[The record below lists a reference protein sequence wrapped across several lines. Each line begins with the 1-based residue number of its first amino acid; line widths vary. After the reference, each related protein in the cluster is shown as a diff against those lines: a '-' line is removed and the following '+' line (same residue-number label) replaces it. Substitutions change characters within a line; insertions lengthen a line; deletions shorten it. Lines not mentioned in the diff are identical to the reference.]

1 MRRREGER
9 GRLRKGGTKPEKKNR
24 EEQRKVLKGRK
35 EKESNAGGRQG
46 KVRVKAFG
54 RKAEQGFLGMLG
66 GIFLAVSVTLLPA
79 GQDGKSET
87 AGGSALAS
95 PETVSSERASF
106 SAEPAR
112 QSLSGILDETL
123 PAQAKP
129 EEDFKLYA
137 QSAVL
142 MDAGTGRILYEKD
155 GKTKRPMASTTKIMT
170 CILALEEGSPED
182 LVTVSSYAASMP
194 DVQLNIREGEQY
206 YLKDLLYSLML
217 ESHND
222 TAVAVAEHIAGSEE
236 EFAVLMNQKARD
248 IGCADTWF
256 VTPNGLDGAG
266 GPQQTPHSTTAED
279 LARIM
284 SYCITQSPKREEFIE
299 LTRTASHS
307 FADREG
313 KRSFYCANHNAFLTM
328 MPEALTGKTGFTGA
342 AGYCYVGAVQDE
354 GRTFV
359 VSLLG
364 CGWPPHKTYKW
375 SDMKTLSSY
384 ALREYGW
391 REVFESGKTFPDAAV
406 KDGVAEKTGL
416 VLAVPKGEQTLR
428 VLMREGEEA
437 DIRYRYPSELEAP
450 VAAGTPVGSA
460 DYYIEGELL
469 KSYPICTRDNV
480 ERISYLYCLRQ
491 CVRQIFSF

>member
-1 MRRREGER
+1 MQVRHREEEG
-9 GRLRKGGTKPEKKNR
+9 GRLKEGGTTPEKKNR
-24 EEQRKVLKGRK
+24 GEQKKVSEGKKRQENSGEKRWKKARRKV
-35 EKESNAGGRQG
+35 
-46 KVRVKAFG
+46 FC
-54 RKAEQGFLGMLG
+54 RKAGQGIFGMLG
-66 GIFLAVSVTLLPA
+66 GIVLAVSVTLLPA
-79 GQDGKSET
+79 GGEKNAGT
-87 AGGSALAS
+87 AGEPVWTSRKAVL
-95 PETVSSERASF
+95 SERV
-106 SAEPAR
+106 
-112 QSLSGILDETL
+112 DETL
-123 PAQAKP
+123 PAQKKSQ
-129 EEDFKLYA
+129 ENFKLYA

-222 TAVAVAEHIAGSEE
+222 TAVAVAEHIGGSVE
-236 EFAVLMNQKARD
+236 EFAGLMNQKARD
-248 IGCADTWF
+248 IGCTDTWF
-256 VTPNGLDGAG
+256 VTPNGLDGAS
-266 GPQQTPHSTTAED
+266 GPKQTPHSTTAED

-307 FADREG
+307 FTDREG

-328 MPEALTGKTGFTGA
+328 MPEALTGKTGFTGS
-342 AGYCYVGAVQDE
+342 AGYCYVGAVQD
-354 GRTFV
+354 GDRTFV

-384 ALREYGW
+384 ALRAYGW
-391 REVFESGKTFPDAAV
+391 REIFESGKSFPDAVV
-406 KDGVAEKTGL
+406 KDGVEEKTGL
-416 VLAVPKGEQTLR
+416 ILAVPEEEQTLR
-428 VLMREGEEA
+428 VLMGEEEKA
-437 DIRYRYPSELEAP
+437 DVRYRYPTELEAP
-450 VAAGTPVGSA
+450 VTAGTPVGSA

-480 ERISYLYCLRQ
+480 ERISFRYCLRE
-491 CVRQIFSF
+491 CIRRLFSF